1 MRVLKICSL
10 LFSLGQFLLVLKLIE
25 LVRGNPTPPS
35 NLQIQE
41 NIPQQNDATGRSF
54 FLAPSKVK
62 QKKYKLWGTTT
73 TVETP
78 TTDLVDRFGLE
89 NEEEYQFESVKN
101 SSDLS
106 PLRKNGTIVPT
117 VEGRLCPGCEGGTCG
132 GSLSSYGFPVI
143 PVVIA
148 IIIGIIWFFIFFFL
162 WYFASEPVKAGYSES
177 NSNSGGYGYAASEQS
192 GGYTSRMNND
202 PGSIFGLFNSNNNFN
217 QLTTMVTE
225 SLFKLA
231 ALYNST

>member
-117 VEGRLCPGCEGGTCG
+117 VEGRLCP
-132 GSLSSYGFPVI
+132 VR
-143 PVVIA
+143 
-148 IIIGIIWFFIFFFL
+148 FFFFTFCPL
-162 WYFASEPVKAGYSES
+162 DIPFA
-177 NSNSGGYGYAASEQS
+177 
-192 GGYTSRMNND
+192 RL
-202 PGSIFGLFNSNNNFN
+202 LFSKELMDDYYKSQN
-217 QLTTMVTE
+217 
-225 SLFKLA
+225 
-231 ALYNST
+231 